1 MLFSILLAFLATWL
15 PRDVL
20 PDNASKLWLRAHYKW
35 RAEVAM
41 TKRGGDLRSPAE
53 CHADIRSALRDFA
66 ENRIASAQSQIDR
79 SKKFIKDYGDSPD
92 PEIQATVRFS
102 RQHIMDKE
110 KDLKWCQ
117 EILKM
122 PDRGPIV
129 LPRR

>member
-1 MLFSILLAFLATWL
+1 MLFSIIFAFLATWL

-20 PDNASKLWLRAHYKW
+20 PDNASKLWLSAHYDW
-35 RAEVAM
+35 RVQVAM
-41 TKRGGDLRSPAE
+41 AKRGGNLRSPAE
-53 CHADIRSALRDFA
+53 CHADMISALRDFA
-66 ENRIASAQSQIDR
+66 ENRITSAQSQIAR
-79 SKKFIKDYGDSPD
+79 SKKFIKDYEDSPD

-102 RQHIMDKE
+102 RQHIVDKE

-122 PDRGPIV
+122 PSRGPIV